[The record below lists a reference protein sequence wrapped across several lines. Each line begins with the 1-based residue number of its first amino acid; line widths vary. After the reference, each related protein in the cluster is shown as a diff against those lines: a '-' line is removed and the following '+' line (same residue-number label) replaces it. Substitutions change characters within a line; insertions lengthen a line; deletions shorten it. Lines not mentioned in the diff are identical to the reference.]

1 MAKEQ
6 NRRKKEEG
14 ETLRKP
20 AADPALPQVPPIAL
34 PLIPHFRGI
43 CPHC

>member
-6 NRRKKEEG
+6 KKKKNEE

>member
-6 NRRKKEEG
+6 KKKKNEEQ

-20 AADPALPQVPPIAL
+20 AAGPAPPQVPPIAL

-43 CPHC
+43 CSNC

>member
-6 NRRKKEEG
+6 KKKKNEEQ
-14 ETLRKP
+14 EPLRQP
-20 AADPALPQVPPIAL
+20 AAGPALPQVPPIAL

-43 CPHC
+43 CPNC

>member
-6 NRRKKEEG
+6 KKKKNEEQ
-14 ETLRKP
+14 EPLRKP
-20 AADPALPQVPPIAL
+20 AADTALPQVPPIAL

-43 CPHC
+43 CPNC